1 MKFFLAL
8 IRVAVGMGFGFVSG
22 IAVSLGIAAFTGEGD
37 NLTPLIAVSSLA
49 ILGSILAV
57 YAPTFRRA
65 FGRCFLLLGSA
76 VFILPISALMLSGRV
91 ASDMV
96 GSAEQGSEALTAIGA
111 GAAGVAV
118 TGLASFV
125 GFFLGAI
132 LLMTGLV
139 LSLGGRREVVIVE
152 RETHKEP
159 PVRRG

>member
-1 MKFFLAL
+1 MDFLLAL
-8 IRVAVGMGFGFVSG
+8 IRVAVGIAFGFLSG
-22 IAVSLGIAAFTGEGD
+22 IAVSPGIAAFTAEGD

-65 FGRCFLLLGSA
+65 FGRLFLLVGSA
-76 VFILPISALMLSGRV
+76 VFMLPISALILSGRV

-96 GSAEQGSEALTAIGA
+96 GTAEQGTEALTAIGA

-132 LLMTGLV
+132 LLLIGLV
-139 LSLGGRREVVIVE
+139 LSLGGRREVLVIE
-152 RETHKEP
+152 RERRKEP